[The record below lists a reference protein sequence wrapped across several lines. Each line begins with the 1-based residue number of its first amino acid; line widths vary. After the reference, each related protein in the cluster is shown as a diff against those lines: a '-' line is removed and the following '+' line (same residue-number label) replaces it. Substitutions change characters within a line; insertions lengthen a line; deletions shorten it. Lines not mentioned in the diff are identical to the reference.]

1 MTSASTSIS
10 ILLARLAGT
19 QVGFSANAVREIV
32 RSVAIAPLPG
42 APAII
47 EGAINLHGR
56 IVPVV
61 DVRQRLELAALPNS
75 PEQFLIILEASD
87 RLIAVRVEDVD
98 DVTVIPTSDLETP
111 AALSPVLQRLS
122 GVAAITNGAL
132 VIYDVDA
139 FLTQAERDALD
150 EAESVTA

>member
-1 MTSASTSIS
+1 MTSPSTSIS

-19 QVGFSANAVREIV
+19 QVCFPASAVRELV

-42 APAII
+42 APGVI

-61 DVRQRLELAALPNS
+61 NLRQRLELPGVPNS
-75 PEQFLIILEASD
+75 PAQFLIILETSD
-87 RLIAVRVEDVD
+87 RLIAIRVDDVD
-98 DVTVIPTSDLETP
+98 DVTDISTSDFESP
-111 AALSPVLQRLS
+111 SAISPVLQRLS
-122 GVAAITNGAL
+122 GVAATANGAL
-132 VIYDVDA
+132 VIYDADA